1 MQEPNLNTD
10 KLQNKS
16 KTSSVNSSLSSERLC
31 SQQIEKLIEDY
42 KEPEKARQFL
52 MDAGIIDA
60 DGNLMPPYQ
69 PADEPEE
76 PQRLRRLFF

>member
-1 MQEPNLNTD
+1 MQEPNLSTD

-16 KTSSVNSSLSSERLC
+16 KTSSVNNSPSSERLC

-52 MDAGIIDA
+52 MGAGIIDE

-69 PADEPEE
+69 PIEGVTS
-76 PQRLRRLFF
+76 R

>member
-1 MQEPNLNTD
+1 MNQPNLSTD

-16 KTSSVNSSLSSERLC
+16 KTSSVNSSPSSERLC

-42 KEPEKARQFL
+42 KEPGKARQFL

-69 PADEPEE
+69 PI
-76 PQRLRRLFF
+76 

>member
-1 MQEPNLNTD
+1 MQEPNLSTD

-16 KTSSVNSSLSSERLC
+16 KTSSVNSFPLSEKLC
-31 SQQIEKLIEDY
+31 SQQIEKLINDY

-69 PADEPEE
+69 PVDEPEE
-76 PQRLRRLFF
+76 PERLGRMFF

>member
-1 MQEPNLNTD
+1 M
-10 KLQNKS
+10 
-16 KTSSVNSSLSSERLC
+16 NSFPLSEKLC
-31 SQQIEKLIEDY
+31 SQQIEKLINDY

-69 PADEPEE
+69 PVDEPEE
-76 PQRLRRLFF
+76 PERLGRMFF

>member
-1 MQEPNLNTD
+1 MQELNLNTD

-16 KTSSVNSSLSSERLC
+16 KTSSVNSFPSSEKLC
-31 SQQIEKLIEDY
+31 SQQIEKLINNY
-42 KEPEKARQFL
+42 KEPEKARKFL

-69 PADEPEE
+69 PI
-76 PQRLRRLFF
+76 

>member
-1 MQEPNLNTD
+1 MILCSGFKDFTLTIAIHWKMTD
-10 KLQNKS
+10 PK
-16 KTSSVNSSLSSERLC
+16 ERLC

-42 KEPEKARQFL
+42 KEPGKARQFL

-69 PADEPEE
+69 PI
-76 PQRLRRLFF
+76 

>member
-1 MQEPNLNTD
+1 
-10 KLQNKS
+10 
-16 KTSSVNSSLSSERLC
+16 VNSSPSSERLC

-42 KEPEKARQFL
+42 KEPEKARRFL

-69 PADEPEE
+69 PI
-76 PQRLRRLFF
+76 